1 MRKTKFWLSLILLTL
16 LIPAVWLNTRT
27 GVTIQ
32 DQFLFRLSSCQY
44 RSLSGW
50 SIVYNP
56 TESAFCATLGEQT
69 LRASM
74 EQDGSFL
81 RFTFD
86 DGTISEGRWDSLF
99 GLLDSNGA
107 PVSFSDDIEII
118 VGDDTSRFSLT
129 PGTIARTFGQIA
141 MDGAEPF
148 GSIAVVLAGLL
159 VYLLGA
165 AQFLWPEKMFFLF
178 SRWRYQHAELSDDG
192 IMAEKI
198 GAILIML
205 CAIVILF
212 TPLFA

>member
-1 MRKTKFWLSLILLTL
+1 MRKTKLWLSLILLTL
-16 LIPAVWLNTRT
+16 LIPALWLNTRT
-27 GVTIQ
+27 GVTIH
-32 DQFLFRLSSCQY
+32 DQFLFRRSSCQY

-50 SIVYNP
+50 SIDYDPSEN
-56 TESAFCATLGEQT
+56 TFCATLGEQT

-86 DGTISEGRWDSLF
+86 DGTVSEGQWDGLF
-99 GLLDSNGA
+99 GLLDANGA
-107 PVSFSDDIEII
+107 PITFSEDIEII
-118 VGDDTSRFSLT
+118 VGDDTSRLSLT
-129 PGTIARTFGQIA
+129 PGAIARTFGQIA
-141 MDGAEPF
+141 MDGDEPF

-165 AQFLWPEKMFFLF
+165 AQFLWPEKIFFLF
-178 SRWRYQHAELSDDG
+178 SRWRYQHAELSEDG
-192 IMAEKI
+192 ILAERA
-198 GAILIML
+198 GAILVML